1 MNNRFTN
8 KNVVITG
15 AAGGMGFEMARRFG
29 NEGASV
35 VILDNNQNLLNQ
47 AVQILHDEELT
58 VTAFAVDVTD
68 AHAVAQVFSDIA
80 THFSSALHV
89 LVNNAGIINFDSIET
104 TDLEIWNRIM
114 AVNATGTFLCSKYAI
129 NLLKAQGGAIVNFGS
144 VAAVVGIP
152 KMAAYSAA
160 KAAVVGLT
168 KQMAVEYAGLGIRVN
183 CVCPGTVAD
192 TAIGQQILGTDRSD
206 AAMQKRLQKYPIGRF
221 GRPEEIAATVLFLA
235 SDEASFICGAVLGV
249 DGGMTAM

>member
-15 AAGGMGFEMARRFG
+15 AAGGMGFEIARRFAQ
-29 NEGASV
+29 EDAKV
-35 VILDNNQNLLNQ
+35 VILDINQQLLNK
-47 AVQILHDEELT
+47 AVQTLHDEGLA
-58 VTAFAVDVTD
+58 VTAFVMDVTD
-68 AHAVAQVFSDIA
+68 ADAVAQVFDNIA
-80 THFSSALHV
+80 EHFSSVLHV
-89 LVNNAGIINFDSIET
+89 LVNNAGIINFDGIEE
-104 TDLEIWNRIM
+104 TDLDTWNRIM

-129 NLLKAQGGAIVNFGS
+129 ELLKVQGGAIVNFAS

-160 KAAVVGLT
+160 KAAVVGLS
-168 KQMAVEYAGLGIRVN
+168 KQMAVEYAGQGIRVN
-183 CVCPGTVAD
+183 CICPGTVAD
-192 TAIGQQILGTDRSD
+192 TAIGQQILGSDRSE

-235 SDEASFICGAVLGV
+235 SDEASFVCGAVLGV

>member
-1 MNNRFTN
+1 MNNRYTN

-35 VILDNNQNLLNQ
+35 VILDINQNLLDQ
-47 AVQILHDEELT
+47 AVQTLRDEGLT

-68 AHAVAQVFSDIA
+68 AHTVARVFSDIA

-89 LVNNAGIINFDSIET
+89 LINNAGIIDFGGVEE
-104 TDLEIWNRIM
+104 TDLDTWNRVM

-129 NLLKAQGGAIVNFGS
+129 ELLKTQGGAIVNFGS

-168 KQMAVEYAGLGIRVN
+168 KQMAVEYAGQGVRVN

-221 GRPEEIAATVLFLA
+221 GQPEEIAATVLFLA
-235 SDEASFICGAVLGV
+235 SDAASFVCGVVLAV
-249 DGGMTAM
+249 DGGMTAV

>member
-1 MNNRFTN
+1 MNRFIN
-8 KNVVITG
+8 KNIVVTG
-15 AAGGMGFEMARRFG
+15 AAGGMGFEIAKRFAQ
-29 NEGASV
+29 EGANV
-35 VILDNNQNLLNQ
+35 VILDINQQLLNK
-47 AVQILHDEELT
+47 AVQILSDEGLA
-58 VTAFAVDVTD
+58 VTAFVMDVTD
-68 AHAVAQVFSDIA
+68 ADAVARVFSNIA
-80 THFSSALHV
+80 EHFSSVLHV
-89 LVNNAGIINFDSIET
+89 LVNNAGIINFDSIEE
-104 TDLEIWNRIM
+104 TDLETWNRIM
-114 AVNATGTFLCSKYAI
+114 AVNATGTYLCSKYALT
-129 NLLKAQGGAIVNFGS
+129 LLKVQGGAIVNFAS

-192 TAIGQQILGTDRSD
+192 TAIGQQILGTDRSE